1 MLRGWLRRPAPE
13 PARASVPQTPE
24 QEVAALRA
32 ALRAVVQRVN
42 RAADRLPEGVVPQV
56 RAIEDALRE
65 LLDHVQATA
74 GSATSAQERY
84 TLAATVQDYLPTS
97 IDAYLALPPE
107 FAASHRSAAGLTPGE
122 ELLEQLVLLD
132 GAVRDLAL
140 AVYSGDAERLST
152 QGRFLDSRF
161 ATSSLDLG

>member
-1 MLRGWLRRPAPE
+1 MLRGWLRRGEPAPAPSA
-13 PARASVPQTPE
+13 PATPE

-32 ALRAVVQRVN
+32 ALRALVQRVN

-65 LLDHVQATA
+65 LLDHVAATA

-97 IDAYLALPPE
+97 VDAFLALPPD
-107 FAASHRSAAGLTPGE
+107 FAATHRTATGRTPGE

-132 GAVRDLAL
+132 AAVRDLAL
-140 AVYSGDAERLST
+140 AVYSGDADRLST

-161 ATSSLDLG
+161 ATSALDLG

>member
-1 MLRGWLRRPAPE
+1 MPGRWLRREPKAPPAPAA
-13 PARASVPQTPE
+13 PSAAD
-24 QEVAALRA
+24 EVAALQA

-42 RAADRLPEGVVPQV
+42 RAADRLPVGVVPQV

-65 LLDHVQATA
+65 LLEHVAATA
-74 GSATSAQERY
+74 GSATSAQERF
-84 TLAATVQDYLPTS
+84 TLAATVNDYLPTS
-97 IDAYLALPPE
+97 IDTYLALPPA
-107 FAASHRSAAGLTPGE
+107 FAQTHRTLGGLTPGD

-132 GAVRDLAL
+132 SAVRDLAL

-161 ATSSLDLG
+161 ATSELDLSR